1 MSEFDLKEITVTKT
15 YSLTAWH
22 AQAIKEIGRLLEKTD
37 AEVLREAIDAAY
49 ARVFS
54 QPSGVTVEEV
64 TKAQEK

>member
-22 AQAIKEIGRLLEKTD
+22 AQAIKEIARLFGKTD
-37 AEVLREAIDAAY
+37 AEVLREAIEAAY

-54 QPSGVTVEEV
+54 QPNGVTVEDIA
-64 TKAQEK
+64 KAQEK